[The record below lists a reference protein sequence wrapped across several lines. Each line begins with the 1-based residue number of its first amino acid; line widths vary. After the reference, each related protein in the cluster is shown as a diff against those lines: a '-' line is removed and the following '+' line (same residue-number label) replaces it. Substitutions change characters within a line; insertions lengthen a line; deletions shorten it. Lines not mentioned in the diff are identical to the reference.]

1 MLPGILT
8 QLGPEGFA
16 HLKRLAS
23 GVSSGK
29 IAAEDDEVPELIG
42 NFEETANKDIADSLT
57 PTATA
62 VPAN

>member
-23 GVSSGK
+23 GVSTSK
-29 IAAEDDEVPELIG
+29 LTVEDDEVPELIG
-42 NFEETANKDIADSLT
+42 NFEDTANDESAPIAHL
-57 PTATA
+57 
-62 VPAN
+62 VPVK